1 MYMPYVR
8 YKFESNKSKN
18 NFILLRESD
27 AKIRIK
33 IVSHTQE
40 PYKKTDFSIFF
51 LCQSE
56 LAPYVNAK
64 DLRLSSVFSIEKI

>member
-40 PYKKTDFSIFF
+40 PYKKPDFSIFF
-51 LCQSE
+51 SMSE
-56 LAPYVNAK
+56 RTGT
-64 DLRLSSVFSIEKI
+64 LRQCKRPSIE